1 MDKENKEDLHLKD
14 LFTGSVMEKVD
25 KSIKYI
31 QKNAGAL
38 SLISTAI
45 IALGSVVI
53 KLIYYL
59 SDLGYTHYFGISKEL
74 IDVSKGNIIYSFFA
88 DGVIALFLIFLNFI
102 SYKAWKNKKG
112 LKAKIVQ
119 LLIIFLLFPLMLFPI
134 VFWYYN
140 SQNIECSFIYILV
153 FNFVL
158 SFILF
163 SFSFCFLFVKFIT
176 DIFVKIV
183 KFITDIFVK
192 LIKFI
197 TDIFNKSY
205 VRKKNLRNKKPRRL
219 NLKKVN
225 INKFKVEKEDE
236 NQKLLKNLK
245 DKLIIIGIGIVVEAS
260 IMTFCGY
267 QRAEVL
273 NKFKILEGTSEN
285 VNYAVIYETSDN
297 FIITEC
303 TIDDEAKT
311 IKIDKLG
318 VKKEIDRKGV
328 EYTIKRL
335 TQIKG

>member
-14 LFTGSVMEKVD
+14 LFTGSIMEKVD
-25 KSIKYI
+25 KTIKYI
-31 QKNAGAL
+31 QKNAGAI
-38 SLISTAI
+38 SLMSTAI

-53 KLIYYL
+53 KFIYYL
-59 SDLGYTHYFGISKEL
+59 NDLGYTHYFGISKEL

-88 DGVIALFLIFLNFI
+88 DGVIALFLILLNFI

-112 LKAKIVQ
+112 LKAKIAQ
-119 LLIIFLLFPLMLFPI
+119 LLVIFLLFPLILFPI

-140 SQNIECSFIYILV
+140 SQNMECSFINILI

-158 SFILF
+158 CFILF
-163 SFSFCFLFVKFIT
+163 SISFCFIFVKFIT
-176 DIFVKIV
+176 DVFIKLV
-183 KFITDIFVK
+183 KFV
-192 LIKFI
+192 KFI

-205 VRKKNLRNKKPRRL
+205 VKKKNLRNKKPRRL

-245 DKLIIIGIGIVVEAS
+245 EKLLIIGIGIVVEVS

-297 FIITEC
+297 FIITKC

-328 EYTIKRL
+328 EYTVKRL